1 MKGIT
6 IKLTCKILALT
17 IICAITACTSGCFS
31 LKAKNYGDLV
41 LKYAKLYDLEE
52 DFLFALIYAESEFKV
67 DAISSKGAQGLMQ
80 LMPSTAKFIAK
91 KCGYKGQI
99 DLFSVDC
106 NLTLGCEYIKYL
118 QTKFSDER
126 SLLCAY
132 NAGEGVVSEWLKN
145 AKYSLD
151 GKTLTTIPYKETK
164 NYLRKISFYKLKY
177 KRYLQRC
184 L

>member
-1 MKGIT
+1 M
-6 IKLTCKILALT
+6 CNNA
-17 IICAITACTSGCFS
+17 CFS
-31 LKAKNYGDLV
+31 LKVKTYGCLV
-41 LKYAKLYDLEE
+41 SKYAKLYDLEE
-52 DFLFALIYAESEFKV
+52 DFLFALIYAESKFEV
-67 DAISSKGAQGLMQ
+67 DAVSSKGAQGLMQ
-80 LMPSTAKFIAK
+80 LLPSTAKFIAK
-91 KCGYKGQI
+91 KSGYKGQI

-118 QTKFSDER
+118 QGKFSDER

-132 NAGEGVVSEWLKN
+132 NAGEGVVSEWLEN

-151 GKTLTTIPYKETK
+151 KKTLYVVPYKETK